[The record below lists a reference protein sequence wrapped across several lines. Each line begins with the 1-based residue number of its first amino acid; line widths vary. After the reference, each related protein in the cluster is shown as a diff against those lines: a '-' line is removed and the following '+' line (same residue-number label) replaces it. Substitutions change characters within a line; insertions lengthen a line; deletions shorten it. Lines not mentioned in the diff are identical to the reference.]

1 MNDEFYF
8 EEALGAVKQSIRL
21 PMKHA
26 INQLKDKL
34 KEAEEARDV
43 LEAELYQ
50 KKNELLMWVR
60 RWQQLKAKKNRC
72 ISEKKLL
79 ATLSDQLLKNEKH
92 CEKKI
97 LKLKAKLSEAR
108 KVIKLQIVT

>member
-1 MNDEFYF
+1 M
-8 EEALGAVKQSIRL
+8 KQSIRIPL
-21 PMKHA
+21 EHD

-34 KEAEEARDV
+34 KEVEEDRDV

-50 KKNELLMWVR
+50 KKNELLMWVN

-72 ISEKKLL
+72 KSENKSL
-79 ATLSDQLLKNEKH
+79 AASNGKLLKNETHYK
-92 CEKKI
+92 EKI

-108 KVIKLQIVT
+108 KVIKLQITT